1 MNLSK
6 NTLNMLIWQKSSLF
20 LFLFHLQVLL
30 VLLLLSRPFFHQLSS
45 ELLVYRLLSLLLY
58 CLIPFFHFLLR
69 FLKCRNAVLVE
80 LGVLRVLPEHLC
92 RVHSHLLQFLLLL
105 LSLFLL
111 FLSYC
116 FKLILSLLDQD
127 LLSLKLPHT
136 RLSHL
141 FVLKS
146 HSQVHHCVVSEVI
159 ANVKDLL
166 EVWLAVE
173 SHFISE
179 LGDWVQQSLLD
190 WVGLFFTCLVV
201 DTHRVEWMN

>member
-1 MNLSK
+1 M
-6 NTLNMLIWQKSSLF
+6 
-20 LFLFHLQVLL
+20 
-30 VLLLLSRPFFHQLSS
+30 LLLLSRPFFHQLRSK
-45 ELLVYRLLSLLLY
+45 LFIYCLLSLLFD
-58 CLIPFFHFLLR
+58 CLIPFFNLLLCL
-69 FLKCRNAVLVE
+69 LKGRNAVLVK

-166 EVWLAVE
+166 EV
-173 SHFISE
+173 
-179 LGDWVQQSLLD
+179 
-190 WVGLFFTCLVV
+190 
-201 DTHRVEWMN
+201 